1 MRKVLQL
8 EQSQNDGVV
17 VVEAGISEVPVAEQ
31 DMDDEAE
38 DYDGVA
44 IGVGGLEV
52 AEALLEA
59 GRELEASKEGLKQD
73 QTGEGGELLVLELE
87 TGESPGFT
95 FDLRSAKLHGGDLQ
109 GLGIVSLARS
119 IITQVG
125 RLWTS
130 LFPTNSHGP
139 KPHLR

>member
-1 MRKVLQL
+1 VSQL
-8 EQSQNDGVV
+8 EQPQNDGVV
-17 VVEAGISEVPVAEQ
+17 VVEAGISEVSVAEQ
-31 DMDDEAE
+31 DMYHEAE
-38 DYDGVA
+38 NHDGVT

-59 GRELEASKEGLKQD
+59 GREIEPSKEGLKQD
-73 QTGEGGELLVLELE
+73 QTGEGGELLILELE

-125 RLWTS
+125 RLWTY
-130 LFPTNSHGP
+130 LFPANRHGP